1 MPQFPQQRAIS
12 YSREEAPT
20 RQSPVQV
27 TPQPVTL
34 LELPAQE
41 STEMF
46 HMTRKSKEADRQTYT
61 AYFCIQPE
69 LCNSQAPTKDSQ
81 RCVCLI

>member
-20 RQSPVQV
+20 CQSPVQV
-27 TPQPVTL
+27 TPPPITL
-34 LELPAQE
+34 LELPGQE

-46 HMTRKSKEADRQTYT
+46 HMTRKTKEADRHMYT
-61 AYFCIQPE
+61 AYFCVQPE
-69 LCNSQAPTKDSQ
+69 LSNSQGPAKDPQ